1 VTAPPAR
8 AVLASLRRQGVAIEA
23 ERERLHVDAP
33 AGMITAEIRQALA
46 QLKPDL
52 LGLLVE
58 EQRLLDCSLDEF
70 AGGDRAIEIRVPW
83 FDETLWFVPRVEHAE
98 VLVREGVARGR
109 VWTAGE
115 LIDLASVDGVTPA
128 DIERIGRLKAT
139 FGAQIVSVSPDDQ
152 VAL

>member
-1 VTAPPAR
+1 VTAPAAR

-23 ERERLHVDAP
+23 EREQLHVDAP

-46 QLKPDL
+46 ELKPDL

-58 EQRLLDCSLDEF
+58 EQRLLDQSLDEF
-70 AGGDRAIEIRVPW
+70 ARGDRAIEIRVPW
-83 FDETLWFVPRVEHAE
+83 FPDTLWFVPRVEHVE

-109 VWTAGE
+109 IWTAGE

-128 DIERIGRLKAT
+128 DIERIGRLKAK
-139 FGAQIVSVSPDDQ
+139 FGAQIVSMTPDDQ